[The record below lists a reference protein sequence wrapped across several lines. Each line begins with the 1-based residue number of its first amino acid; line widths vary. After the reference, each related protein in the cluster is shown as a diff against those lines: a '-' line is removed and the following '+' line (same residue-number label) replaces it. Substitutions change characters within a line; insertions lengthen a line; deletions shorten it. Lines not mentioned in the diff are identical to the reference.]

1 MIKFIKFSFVL
12 PLVLMSF
19 IAQSDLKFKV
29 IQQTDIQKITQ
40 KDKQKIKII
49 NFWATWCVP
58 CVKELPLFEQF
69 NEQKNIDVHLISL
82 DFKANYETKVS
93 NMIEKKNLKSVV
105 YWLNESDLNSF
116 YPTIDKNWKGS
127 IPATLIV
134 FPNGKTKFHQGSL
147 DEESLNKLLEK

>member
-1 MIKFIKFSFVL
+1 MLKTTYFSLISSILLLSFVL
-12 PLVLMSF
+12 
-19 IAQSDLKFKV
+19 QSDLKFKI
-29 IQQTDIQKITQ
+29 IQQTDVSKIIEKNK
-40 KDKQKIKII
+40 KDIKII

-58 CVKELPLFEQF
+58 CVKELPIFEKIN
-69 NEQKNIDVHLISL
+69 NENIQVHLISL
-82 DFKANYETKVS
+82 DFKNNYETKIT
-93 NMIEKKNLKSVV
+93 NMIEKKNLKSNV

-116 YPTIDKNWKGS
+116 YPKINANWKGS

>member
-1 MIKFIKFSFVL
+1 MRKTKYFSFIL
-12 PLVLMSF
+12 SFLLMSF
-19 IAQSDLKFKV
+19 VIQSDLKFKI
-29 IQQTDIQKITQ
+29 IQQSDLNKIIQKNK
-40 KDKQKIKII
+40 KDIKII

-58 CVKELPLFEQF
+58 CVKELPIFEKI
-69 NEQKNIDVHLISL
+69 NDENIQVHLISL
-82 DFKANYETKVS
+82 DFKTNYETKVS
-93 NMIEKKNLKSVV
+93 NMIEKKNLKSAV
-105 YWLNESDLNSF
+105 YWLNESDLNSI

>member
-1 MIKFIKFSFVL
+1 MRKIKYFSFIL
-12 PLVLMSF
+12 SFLLMSF
-19 IAQSDLKFKV
+19 VIQSDLKFKI
-29 IQQTDIQKITQ
+29 IQQSDLNKIIQKNK
-40 KDKQKIKII
+40 KDIKII

-58 CVKELPLFEQF
+58 CVKELPIFEKI
-69 NEQKNIDVHLISL
+69 NDENIQVHLISL
-82 DFKANYETKVS
+82 DFKTNYETKVS
-93 NMIEKKNLKSVV
+93 NMIEKKNLKSAV

-147 DEESLNKLLEK
+147 DEESLNNLLEK

>member
-1 MIKFIKFSFVL
+1 MRKTKYFSFIL
-12 PLVLMSF
+12 SFLLMSF
-19 IAQSDLKFKV
+19 VIQSDLKFKI
-29 IQQTDIQKITQ
+29 IQQSDLNKIIQKNK
-40 KDKQKIKII
+40 KDIKII

-58 CVKELPLFEQF
+58 CVKELPIFEKI
-69 NEQKNIDVHLISL
+69 NDENIQVHLISL
-82 DFKANYETKVS
+82 DFKTNYETKVS
-93 NMIEKKNLKSVV
+93 NMIDKKNLKSAV

>member
-1 MIKFIKFSFVL
+1 MRKTKYFTFILSFL
-12 PLVLMSF
+12 LMSF
-19 IAQSDLKFKV
+19 VIQSDLKFKI
-29 IQQTDIQKITQ
+29 IQQSDLNKIIQKNK
-40 KDKQKIKII
+40 KDIKII

-58 CVKELPLFEQF
+58 CVKELPIFEKI
-69 NEQKNIDVHLISL
+69 NDENIQVHLISL
-82 DFKANYETKVS
+82 DFKTNYETKVS
-93 NMIEKKNLKSVV
+93 NMIDKKNLKSAV

>member
-1 MIKFIKFSFVL
+1 MHKITYFSFISSF
-12 PLVLMSF
+12 VLMSF
-19 IAQSDLKFKV
+19 ILQSDLKFKI
-29 IQQTDIQKITQ
+29 IQQSDVNKIIEKNKKDIKV
-40 KDKQKIKII
+40 I

-58 CVKELPLFEQF
+58 CVKELPIFEKLN
-69 NEQKNIDVHLISL
+69 NENIQVHLISL
-82 DFKANYETKVS
+82 DFKNNYETKIT
-93 NMIEKKNLKSVV
+93 NMIEKKNLKSNV

-116 YPTIDKNWKGS
+116 YPKINANWKGS